1 MTLPELA
8 SLYLGGRL
16 GLTAQYR
23 DSVLSIARRCAA
35 ELSPPNGQPTTSAGL
50 CGWLQSCLDAGRA
63 PASVAHY
70 RRILLALL
78 RFGAA
83 RGLCRPV
90 DLPPIRVPMAT
101 PEAWTA
107 GEVAAIVRTA
117 ARLPGQVGARP
128 AAAWWQALVLCVY
141 WTGARIGSVL
151 AAAATDWDPA
161 ASILILRRTKNGRAA
176 AHRLHPQAAGAVERI
191 CDPGAARLF
200 VWPGSRWTL
209 FRVFRRIVE
218 SAGVPCPRGERFG
231 LFHRLRRTTLSYCW
245 AADPAIA
252 QRQADHSTAALT
264 RDRYVDPRIV
274 GAAAVSAA
282 DVLPVLEI

>member
-23 DSVLSIARRCAA
+23 DSVLSIARRCEA
-35 ELSPPNGQPTTSAGL
+35 ELPPPNGQPATPADL
-50 CGWLQSCLDAGRA
+50 CRWLQGRLDAGRS

-70 RRILLALL
+70 RRVLLALL

-90 DLPPIRVPMAT
+90 ELPPIRVPLAT

-107 GEVAAIVRTA
+107 SQVAAIVRTA
-117 ARLPGQVGARP
+117 ARLPGRIGIQP
-128 AAAWWQALVLCVY
+128 AAAWWSALTLTVY
-141 WTGARIGSVL
+141 WTGARIGSL
-151 AAAATDWDPA
+151 MAAAPTDWDSA
-161 ASILILRRTKNGRAA
+161 AAVLILRRTKNGRAA
-176 AHRLHPQAAGAVERI
+176 AHRLHPQAAGTVERI
-191 CDPGAARLF
+191 CDLHVDRLF
-200 VWPGSRWTL
+200 VWPGSRWVL
-209 FRVFRRIVE
+209 FRAFRRIVE
-218 SAGVPCPRGERFG
+218 AAGVPCPRGRTFG